1 MRDKGADSR
10 TETLASGTILDEIMD
25 VKRAEVREA
34 KERLPLDQVKLA
46 AQAAAPPRD
55 FARAL
60 RTGRRMHLIA
70 EVKKASPSKGVFRLD
85 FDPLRYIAEYDSG
98 GADAISILT
107 DQPFF
112 QGSPETLK
120 AAGAITRKPCLRK
133 DFLFDDY
140 QVWEARAWGA
150 DAVLLIVAVL
160 PGDRLGRLL
169 TLCHDL
175 NMAALVEVHTI
186 EELRTGLGVGAR
198 ILGINNRDL
207 RTRTFPVDLKTTLDL
222 RDQVPEDVIVISESG
237 IETREDVSRLEEAG
251 VNAILVGESLIQ
263 AESVPRKIA
272 ELLGEED

>member
-1 MRDKGADSR
+1 MKANGATSR
-10 TETLASGTILDEIMD
+10 AETLTSGTVLDEIME
-25 VKRAEVREA
+25 VKRAEVQEA
-34 KERLPLDQVKLA
+34 RERLPVDQVKLA
-46 AQAAAPPRD
+46 ARAAAPPRD

-60 RTGRRMHLIA
+60 RTERRMHLIA
-70 EVKKASPSKGVFRLD
+70 EVKKASPSKGIFRPD
-85 FDPLRYIAEYDSG
+85 FDPLHYIAEYDGS

-169 TLCHDL
+169 ALCHEL
-175 NMAALVEVHTI
+175 EMAALVEVHTL

-207 RTRTFPVDLKTTLDL
+207 QSFKVDLNTTLDL
-222 RDQVPEDVIVISESG
+222 RDQIPEDVIVVSESG
-237 IETREDVSRLEEAG
+237 IKTREDVSRLEEAG
-251 VNAILVGESLIQ
+251 VNAILVGESLIR